1 MMRREVTYMDKLK
14 ITVVSEEAIME
25 SMEGCGKN
33 HPQLCGAKQCSFNGT
48 SRED

>member
-1 MMRREVTYMDKLK
+1 MKKLK
-14 ITVVSEEAIME
+14 VVIVPETVAYN
-25 SMEGCGKN
+25 SMGGCGKN